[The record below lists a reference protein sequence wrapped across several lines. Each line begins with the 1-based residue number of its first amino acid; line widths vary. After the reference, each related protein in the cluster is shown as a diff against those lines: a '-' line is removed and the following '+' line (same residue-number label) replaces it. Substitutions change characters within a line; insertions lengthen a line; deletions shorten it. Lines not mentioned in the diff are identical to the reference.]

1 MGRLLKCP
9 YVGLAVISIIWLPI
23 NLYSL
28 MSYPAPSSDEGW
40 FGAGAAAF
48 LATGRFEVP
57 IFGNASLFFRGDLW
71 RLYAVGLALAF
82 RLGGVALLPGRLFSV
97 AGALIGAWALFA
109 FGCRLYGAG
118 VGLLSA
124 ALYLFST
131 RVLASSHIVRPDIWV
146 NVAGILCLLGFWQVK
161 LSRQPRQAF
170 LLGLV
175 AALAVEVYVVG
186 VYASIA
192 TTLAVLFEFRRR
204 ADWKM
209 LGAYALGSAIW
220 ASVWLIG
227 RYADGAGSTLAQWQ
241 TLYQTMSPRSNLL
254 SPLALFSRMW
264 AYVQAGLIGYSRLGV
279 VESVYLVI
287 GLFSLLTR
295 RQTADKFVLFAA
307 LVLWL
312 GLFYPPK
319 SENHL
324 IDLMPLFSLM
334 IAAGAGRA
342 AEFVAAQLPRLKPSL
357 MFLSALLA
365 GPLIAGYLFGN
376 MWLGWQSRVIRDAQR
391 AYNDQLRGL
400 VPPDSRVL
408 GDAVWWWALSD
419 QVFTNHHYLNWY
431 QSSYPQM
438 SKEEVLAA
446 VIKERRINVVLLDD
460 LSGYPQSL
468 YGSVVMMKTTV
479 ENYTR
484 THCRLAGF
492 AAGQVIG
499 VEVGGPALRRTD
511 VFICPAP

>member
-1 MGRLLKCP
+1 
-9 YVGLAVISIIWLPI
+9 
-23 NLYSL
+23 
-28 MSYPAPSSDEGW
+28 
-40 FGAGAAAF
+40 
-48 LATGRFEVP
+48 
-57 IFGNASLFFRGDLW
+57 
-71 RLYAVGLALAF
+71 
-82 RLGGVALLPGRLFSV
+82 
-97 AGALIGAWALFA
+97 
-109 FGCRLYGAG
+109 
-118 VGLLSA
+118 
-124 ALYLFST
+124 
-131 RVLASSHIVRPDIWV
+131 
-146 NVAGILCLLGFWQVK
+146 
-161 LSRQPRQAF
+161 
-170 LLGLV
+170 
-175 AALAVEVYVVG
+175 
-186 VYASIA
+186 
-192 TTLAVLFEFRRR
+192 
-204 ADWKM
+204 
-209 LGAYALGSAIW
+209 
-220 ASVWLIG
+220 
-227 RYADGAGSTLAQWQ
+227 
-241 TLYQTMSPRSNLL
+241 
-254 SPLALFSRMW
+254 
-264 AYVQAGLIGYSRLGV
+264 LIGYSRLGV

-446 VIKERRINVVLLDD
+446 VIKERWINVVLLDD